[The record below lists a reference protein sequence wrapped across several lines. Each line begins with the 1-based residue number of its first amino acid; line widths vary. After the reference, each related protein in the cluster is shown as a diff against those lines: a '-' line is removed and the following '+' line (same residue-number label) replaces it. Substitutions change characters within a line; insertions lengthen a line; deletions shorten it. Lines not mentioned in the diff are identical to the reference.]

1 MFGCEILFRALVGGI
16 VLTASFAF
24 AAKAES
30 LRLEVG
36 FTEVIRLEGAPRT
49 ITIGNPEIADV
60 TVSSGNTLVLTGK
73 AIGLTNLI
81 VLDENGKEL
90 STATVRVVSPNRQHI
105 TSRHG
110 NKSWTYICDPG
121 CELIERTSQEPSVS
135 VQVPTA
141 AATATTGQA
150 R

>member
-73 AIGLTNLI
+73 ANLI

-110 NKSWTYICDPG
+110 NKSWIYFCAPG

>member
-1 MFGCEILFRALVGGI
+1 
-16 VLTASFAF
+16 
-24 AAKAES
+24 
-30 LRLEVG
+30 VG

-135 VQVPTA
+135 VQVAPAA